1 MENDVTVTL
10 EGKDAASFAVSS
22 SVIGRDEENGEK
34 DIEITFTPESEGVYN
49 ATVIFSD
56 GKGFSYEIALS
67 AVVTSVSGIKGDSVS
82 EKRPYGFNGNLYVSA
97 PRGTVVNVFTLKG
110 TLVKMIKAT
119 GREIV
124 IPVPQ
129 KNVIV
134 VVENKAYKVS
144 L

>member
-1 MENDVTVTL
+1 
-10 EGKDAASFAVSS
+10 
-22 SVIGRDEENGEK
+22 
-34 DIEITFTPESEGVYN
+34 
-49 ATVIFSD
+49 
-56 GKGFSYEIALS
+56 
-67 AVVTSVSGIKGDSVS
+67 
-82 EKRPYGFNGNLYVSA
+82 
-97 PRGTVVNVFTLKG
+97 
-110 TLVKMIKAT
+110 MIKAT

>member
-1 MENDVTVTL
+1 MTVTL
-10 EGKDAASFAVSS
+10 EGEDAALFAVSS

-67 AVVTSVSGIKGDSVS
+67 AVVTSVSGIEGDS
-82 EKRPYGFNGNLYVSA
+82 
-97 PRGTVVNVFTLKG
+97 
-110 TLVKMIKAT
+110 
-119 GREIV
+119 V